1 MTKIVV
7 RIEGHYEVQEAPFSR
22 SYDWHP
28 ALVTLECDC
37 GEKLP

>member
-22 SYDWHP
+22 SYDWHSSP
-28 ALVTLECDC
+28 SSVTAARS
-37 GEKLP
+37 